1 MNSQI
6 MDDYITATSPEDFL
20 DEMIAT
26 SERLGKSMKDLAR
39 DMCSEEHFPI
49 KLIETVDSMGD
60 LERRHVDLVCSM
72 FLKTGCF
79 VY

>member
-1 MNSQI
+1 MNSSI
-6 MDDYITATSPEDFL
+6 MDGPTTATSPEDFL
-20 DEMIAT
+20 DEMMVT
-26 SERLGKSMKDLAR
+26 SEKQGKSFKDLSR

-49 KLIETVDSMGD
+49 KLIETIDSMGD

-72 FLKTGCF
+72 LLKTGCS